1 MLTLAAPLTGD
12 AVEDYII
19 NKISAIFSL
28 VISAGNG
35 NLILDPASFHSGIYN
50 GIMLIVTNAVMPV
63 AHVILGLLMVLELYN
78 ITIRTEGNHGTMGIE
93 IPFKV
98 MFKIVLCKVAIDSTK
113 LLLEAIYSISSQLI
127 VNIGRTITGTS
138 QLTPADVDLI
148 RVSIEGMDFGV
159 KLMTSVEVTL
169 IYFIVQFVMVII
181 NVIVVGRIIELYVM
195 MGIAPI
201 PLATLP
207 NAEISGVAKNFL
219 KSYAAVCLQG
229 VLIYLVIAMFPLLFA
244 NSTMGDVSDAADFS
258 KSLMTAAGYS
268 FVLLIS
274 VFASGRW
281 AKSICNAM

>member
-1 MLTLAAPLTGD
+1 MGD
-12 AVEDYII
+12 DLEDYII
-19 NKISAIFSL
+19 DKITNIFSL
-28 VISAGNG
+28 VISAGG
-35 NLILDPASFHSGIYN
+35 GDLILDPSSFHAGIYN
-50 GIMLIVTNAVMPV
+50 GIMLIVSNAVMPV
-63 AHVILGLLMVLELYN
+63 ANVILGLLMVLELYN
-78 ITIRTEGNHGTMGIE
+78 ISIRTEGNQGTMGIE

-98 MFKIVLCKVAIDSTK
+98 MFKIVLCKVAIDSTQ
-113 LLLEAIYSISSQLI
+113 LILSAIYSISTQLI
-127 VNIGRTITGTS
+127 VNIGDSIIGSS
-138 QLTPADVDLI
+138 QLTPANIDQI
-148 RVSIEGMDFGV
+148 RATIGGMDFGV

-207 NAEISGVAKNFL
+207 NAEMSGVAKNFL
-219 KSYAAVCLQG
+219 KGYAAVCLQG

-244 NSTMGDVSDAADFS
+244 NSTMGDVSDAVDFS

-281 AKSICNAM
+281 AKTICNAM